1 MHIWDDKFGH
11 QTFRYKKYAYQKDKS
26 GTYISLYGDKLKRI
40 TKWDNEQEGLFE
52 SDVNPEIRV
61 LVDNYTDSDELS
73 VGHRTMI
80 FDIEVE
86 ITEGFPDIK
95 KADNV
100 ITAIGFNDPTT
111 DEYFC
116 YVLDSKDRYRGNQ
129 KNKNEIVKCFT
140 DEYDLLNAFFMKY
153 LKIKPTILTGW
164 NVEFFDIP
172 YLFNRACRIVGQN
185 IAELLSPIRVV
196 QWSDFG
202 NGKYK
207 IAGVNVLDYLQ
218 LYRKFTFSER
228 SSYRLDDIGKFEVGE
243 KKVPYEGT
251 LNDLYENDLEKFI
264 DYNIQDV
271 KLIKKLDEKLDFI
284 EIARGIAHLGHIP
297 YESVFMSSRYL
308 EGAILVY
315 LKKQG
320 IIAPNKPRRIEKKS
334 DDKFVGAYVQ
344 EPQKGKHNW
353 VFDLDITSMYPS
365 CIMSLN
371 ISPETKIGKLEGW
384 SPEEFI

>member
-129 KNKNEIVKCFT
+129 KNKNEIVKC
-140 DEYDLLNAFFMKY
+140 LQMN
-153 LKIKPTILTGW
+153 TI
-164 NVEFFDIP
+164 
-172 YLFNRACRIVGQN
+172 Y
-185 IAELLSPIRVV
+185 
-196 QWSDFG
+196 
-202 NGKYK
+202 
-207 IAGVNVLDYLQ
+207 
-218 LYRKFTFSER
+218 
-228 SSYRLDDIGKFEVGE
+228 
-243 KKVPYEGT
+243 
-251 LNDLYENDLEKFI
+251 
-264 DYNIQDV
+264 
-271 KLIKKLDEKLDFI
+271 
-284 EIARGIAHLGHIP
+284 
-297 YESVFMSSRYL
+297 
-308 EGAILVY
+308 
-315 LKKQG
+315 
-320 IIAPNKPRRIEKKS
+320 
-334 DDKFVGAYVQ
+334 
-344 EPQKGKHNW
+344 
-353 VFDLDITSMYPS
+353 
-365 CIMSLN
+365 
-371 ISPETKIGKLEGW
+371 
-384 SPEEFI
+384 